1 MSSKIRI
8 LAIAPYASM
17 KSLLTKLAKQ
27 YPDIDLTITVGDLK
41 KGVEIAQNNFHENY
55 DVIISR
61 GGTAKLIQQSV
72 SIPVIEIKTSA
83 YDILRTLKLSDADT
97 KKVAVIGFS
106 NITENLLSLKELL
119 PYKIDVF
126 AIDRTDEIISV
137 LQNLKSSSYYAILC
151 DMITYTTARKL
162 DMNAFLITSGI
173 ESIRTA
179 FDTSI
184 LYCSNYDHMIS
195 ENHFLR
201 QLLQGKDTQ
210 TIVFTRDGK
219 LFYSTLL
226 NDEPYILDMLRKKID
241 EVPKCGKRRF
251 IHRQNNLLYS
261 IQAQRI
267 ISDKIEYT
275 AFYFN
280 VSKPPLSGNKC
291 GVNYSNME
299 EVEKDYLNSTYSI
312 ASPIV
317 QLNNTITQINQ
328 NLYPV
333 VISGEEG
340 VGKKQV
346 AKAIYLQS
354 PIKKQPF
361 IEINCPLL
369 SDKIWDYLLNHHNSP
384 LCDAGN
390 TIFIKNVNA
399 LCRYQQ
405 KQLLIAMTDMEIWK
419 RNRVILS
426 YTSSS
431 KGTLNSDMM
440 KFINQLHCFII
451 TLPTL
456 RDNLSHMDSI
466 MKLYLNKLNMNMEKQ
481 ILGISPDALQMLC
494 KFSWP
499 YNYIQFNRVM
509 QNLAVISKGPYISSD
524 EVQEVLNKEKAI
536 SPTSFYSRYS
546 TKPLDLS
553 RSLSEIN
560 KSIVREVLEVYGGN
574 QTKAAESLDISR
586 TTLWRLIKSNKSNAT
601 P

>member
-210 TIVFTRDGK
+210 TIVFT
-219 LFYSTLL
+219 
-226 NDEPYILDMLRKKID
+226 
-241 EVPKCGKRRF
+241 
-251 IHRQNNLLYS
+251 
-261 IQAQRI
+261 
-267 ISDKIEYT
+267 
-275 AFYFN
+275 
-280 VSKPPLSGNKC
+280 
-291 GVNYSNME
+291 
-299 EVEKDYLNSTYSI
+299 
-312 ASPIV
+312 
-317 QLNNTITQINQ
+317 
-328 NLYPV
+328 
-333 VISGEEG
+333 
-340 VGKKQV
+340 
-346 AKAIYLQS
+346 
-354 PIKKQPF
+354 
-361 IEINCPLL
+361 
-369 SDKIWDYLLNHHNSP
+369 
-384 LCDAGN
+384 
-390 TIFIKNVNA
+390 
-399 LCRYQQ
+399 
-405 KQLLIAMTDMEIWK
+405 
-419 RNRVILS
+419 
-426 YTSSS
+426 
-431 KGTLNSDMM
+431 
-440 KFINQLHCFII
+440 
-451 TLPTL
+451 
-456 RDNLSHMDSI
+456 
-466 MKLYLNKLNMNMEKQ
+466 
-481 ILGISPDALQMLC
+481 
-494 KFSWP
+494 
-499 YNYIQFNRVM
+499 
-509 QNLAVISKGPYISSD
+509 
-524 EVQEVLNKEKAI
+524 
-536 SPTSFYSRYS
+536 
-546 TKPLDLS
+546 
-553 RSLSEIN
+553 
-560 KSIVREVLEVYGGN
+560 
-574 QTKAAESLDISR
+574 
-586 TTLWRLIKSNKSNAT
+586 
-601 P
+601 